1 MTKPDLEDRVREATR
16 IFLRLRQN
24 PDDAS
29 LLRARDAFLAEDD
42 AEAIYAEVEKAWSLT
57 APPRRPITLSLL
69 ALLTIMGASLYFAY
83 APLRVLVIADIRT
96 DTSVLAATLDS
107 GDRVVLDAASAL
119 SDNTSGVVRDVQ
131 LLEGAA
137 YFDVTTRE
145 QAFVV
150 QIGNLSVRV
159 TGTAFETAF
168 TDDTISIA
176 VAEGQVEV
184 SSAGQLWRLG
194 PGDRL
199 LWGPSRAA
207 TMQTLQPADIAAWR
221 HTRLII
227 DGMTF
232 AQVADVIDRRI
243 PGRIFISNSA
253 LAQSRVFGGVD
264 LSDPELAIRT
274 LAEAQ
279 GARIYSALPLG
290 LLVAP

>member
-69 ALLTIMGASLYFAY
+69 VLLTIMGASLYFAY

-199 LWGPSRAA
+199 LWGPSKAA
-207 TMQTLQPADIAAWR
+207 TEQTLQPADIAAWR

-227 DGMTF
+227 DGMTSPKS
-232 AQVADVIDRRI
+232 QMSLTVAFPDGSSFPTQRLHSR
-243 PGRIFISNSA
+243 A
-253 LAQSRVFGGVD
+253 CLAGW
-264 LSDPELAIRT
+264 I
-274 LAEAQ
+274 
-279 GARIYSALPLG
+279 
-290 LLVAP
+290 